1 MPDEALTEIG
11 PAGAAELARFAA
23 ALWRGLPGWPQT
35 PGEAEAR
42 MRLLLGAGYRAFLL
56 RMGEAAAAYAL
67 TRDNGDHVFIRHF
80 VVAEGWTRKGL
91 GTRLFRGLDERF
103 DHPEFRVSV
112 QTENGHLT
120 GFWIRMGFAPDAVN
134 LARPPAPEED

>member
-1 MPDEALTEIG
+1 MPDSALTEIG
-11 PAGAAELARFAA
+11 PSGAAELARFAS

-56 RMGEAAAAYAL
+56 HVGDAPVAYAL

-80 VVAEGWTRKGL
+80 VVAEGWTRQGL
-91 GTRLFRGLDERF
+91 GSQLLQGLDERF

-112 QTENGHLT
+112 LT
-120 GFWIRMGFAPDAVN
+120 GNAHLMGFWRRTGFAPDAVN
-134 LARPPAPEED
+134 LARPAAPEED